1 MRRFWRDWL
10 IGVLLFLGSLVG
22 LRAQVSQYGMELV
35 AKPDPA
41 RVGSD
46 VAFRLV
52 ITNLT
57 SFAQGTFQVT
67 AFVEGAGTFL
77 SATNVLGYATNQV
90 SGNGLTNTVF
100 FEIPVLTNN
109 QVADLRYAFR
119 PSTHGSIQQN
129 IWIQSA
135 GTVFYVTNYTTRILA
150 GVADLEVGFR
160 SVPRGSLPGDLLA
173 CTLTVTNRGPDR
185 AGDVRLTNSWPA
197 GFVLQG
203 VDPSGMVLDR
213 RDPEW
218 VILLGSL
225 DVGEGRSV
233 QVRFQPQASG
243 TFPWTAR
250 AGVPDFGTS
259 PGWIPAATTRV
270 SVAEPGPG
278 SFRVATLAPSVFS
291 RQTGLMQQRIR
302 VDNVGSNPVE
312 AVRILVRGSPTG
324 LYNAHGTNGLV
335 PFVTLT
341 EPLLQGEGRDLWLQT
356 FNPLR
361 TPGPDPDG
369 PDPELSGVEV
379 PLPGGFQPETVPVLI
394 DRVVRN
400 PDGTVGLE
408 FPTQLGRRYIVRFGP
423 GLRAKGELA
432 LPVQT
437 ATANRVLWLD
447 WGPPL
452 TPIPPADAAS
462 RFYEVLE
469 VTWP

>member
-1 MRRFWRDWL
+1 MRRFWRDWF

-22 LRAQVSQYGMELV
+22 LRAQVPQYGMELV

-119 PSTHGSIQQN
+119 PSTRGSIQQN

-324 LYNAHGTNGLV
+324 LYNAQGTNGLV

-341 EPLLQGEGRDLWLQT
+341 EPLLPGEGRDLWLQT
-356 FNPLR
+356 FNPSR
-361 TPGPDPDG
+361 TSG

-408 FPTQLGRRYIVRFGP
+408 FPTQPGRRYIVRFGP

-462 RFYEVLE
+462 RFYEVFE